1 MTSGINQ
8 QKIGGMMYL
17 DDIKE
22 TIVVKKDEEWFI
34 DYFEITIDELVKKFS
49 DRIEDDYYFE
59 DLPAELEM
67 VVMNNEEDDN
77 G

>member
-1 MTSGINQ
+1 
-8 QKIGGMMYL
+8 MYL

-22 TIVVKKDEEWFI
+22 AIVVKKDEEWFI

-49 DRIEDDYYFE
+49 DRIEDDYYAA

-67 VVMNNEEDDN
+67 DVTFEEEE
-77 G
+77 

>member
-1 MTSGINQ
+1 
-8 QKIGGMMYL
+8 MYL

-22 TIVVKKDEEWFI
+22 AIVVKKDEEWFI

-49 DRIEDDYYFE
+49 DRIEDDYYYSA

-67 VVMNNEEDDN
+67 DVTFEEEDN